1 MRKLTVVL
9 LMLVSLGSFAC
20 AQDEP
25 TITESPEGTTE
36 ATEAPE
42 SSATPAASGL
52 QYNDE
57 GTETFTEQH
66 FDVELELDN
75 FYFEPT
81 FIKSPG
87 DATAMI
93 TLKNEGDVAHTFTA
107 DELDI
112 DEELQPG
119 ASKEIEVAIGTE
131 TRYEFYCRFH
141 QGQGMRGAFQPH

>member
-1 MRKLTVVL
+1 MRKPTIVL
-9 LMLVSLGSFAC
+9 LIFVTLFSFAC

-25 TITESPEGTTE
+25 TVPEAPDVTPE
-36 ATEAPE
+36 ATG
-42 SSATPAASGL
+42 SPAASGEL
-52 QYNDE
+52 EYNDE
-57 GTETFTEQH
+57 GTETFTEQD
-66 FDVELELDN
+66 FDVEMALDN

-93 TLKNEGDVAHTFTA
+93 TLTNEGDVAHTFTSDA
-107 DELDI
+107 LDF

-119 ASKEIEVAIGTE
+119 DSKEIEVAIGTE